1 MLGFDGWVN
10 KGGCENMTIDEKYS
24 LPFGWS
30 IFLNHIG
37 FDHVYGFS
45 QGKLVVMIQAE
56 SLNVLV

>member
-1 MLGFDGWVN
+1 MDGSTKEDV
-10 KGGCENMTIDEKYS
+10 KDMTIDTKYS

-37 FDHVYGFS
+37 FDHVYCFS
-45 QGKLVVMIQAE
+45 REKLVVMIQAE